1 MLQYNRYIMTV
12 HLIIKA
18 CLSVL
23 LIITPP
29 LKMILQQYPILLNSA
44 CINTVIFKQT
54 DLLNNGQLSYV
65 KRFIFNIA
73 LRKD

>member
-1 MLQYNRYIMTV
+1 
-12 HLIIKA
+12 
-18 CLSVL
+18 
-23 LIITPP
+23 
-29 LKMILQQYPILLNSA
+29 MILQQYPILLNSA

-54 DLLNNGQLSYV
+54 DVLHNGQLSYV